1 MFKDIEIT
9 CFPKDI
15 YNTSAHISSAANII
29 NIPQKRILE
38 IKILKRSIDARQR
51 PIYRLKVRVF
61 IDKVE
66 HDNPFE
72 RTTYMVRKD
81 QKTAIIGFGPAGMF
95 AALKLLESGLKPVI
109 FERGKDVQSRR
120 RDIRNLM
127 RDHLVNPD
135 SNYCFGEGGAGAYSD
150 GKLYT
155 RSLKRGSVNEI
166 LRALVEHGASEEIL
180 IDAHPHIGSNKLPK
194 VVNNIRQTI
203 LNGGGEIYFDSKLTD
218 IIIDNSKVIGI
229 IINDKEEFVFD
240 NVILCVG
247 HSARDVYELLNRKNI
262 KLEQKDFAMG
272 VRIEHP
278 QQIIDEIQYKQKI
291 REVNLPAASYNL
303 SCQID
308 ERGVYSFCMCPGG
321 IIVPASTNK
330 EELVLNGMS
339 VSRRNSRFA
348 NSGFVVSVTRNDLK
362 NFEKHG
368 IFAGL
373 EYQKYYENLC
383 FIAGG
388 SKQTA
393 PAQRITDFVNGDL
406 SVTLPETSYIPGVI
420 STPLHEIIPKEI
432 RERMK
437 KALLFFGQ
445 KKRGYF
451 TEEAQILAPESRTSS
466 PVRIPRDKVTFEH
479 VQVSGLFPCGEGAG
493 YAGGIVSAAIDGRN
507 CATAVINKLKQ

>member
-1 MFKDIEIT
+1 M
-9 CFPKDI
+9 
-15 YNTSAHISSAANII
+15 
-29 NIPQKRILE
+29 
-38 IKILKRSIDARQR
+38 
-51 PIYRLKVRVF
+51 
-61 IDKVE
+61 
-66 HDNPFE
+66 
-72 RTTYMVRKD
+72 
-81 QKTAIIGFGPAGMF
+81 
-95 AALKLLESGLKPVI
+95 
-109 FERGKDVQSRR
+109 
-120 RDIRNLM
+120 
-127 RDHLVNPD
+127 
-135 SNYCFGEGGAGAYSD
+135 
-150 GKLYT
+150 
-155 RSLKRGSVNEI
+155 
-166 LRALVEHGASEEIL
+166 
-180 IDAHPHIGSNKLPK
+180 
-194 VVNNIRQTI
+194 
-203 LNGGGEIYFDSKLTD
+203 TD

-291 REVNLPAASYNL
+291 REVNLPVASYNL

-308 ERGVYSFCMCPGG
+308 DRGVYSFCMCPGG

-348 NSGFVVSVTRNDLK
+348 NSGLVVSITRNDLK

-373 EYQKYYENLC
+373 EYQKHYENLC

-479 VQVSGLFPCGEGAG
+479 VQVTGLYPCGEGAG